1 MQLLVDRVRLTE
13 PLEPAQ
19 QPSFPLDTIQQE
31 MERLPQGARRLAV
44 QLRLDLDPQW
54 IWSVLT
60 DYANLSSYIP
70 NLTSSR
76 QLWRRGNRVGL
87 EQVGTQQIC
96 GLSFSAKVEL
106 ELVEDRDAGE
116 LRFAMSRGDFRR
128 FEGVWRI
135 QIQGGDQLVT
145 SLVYELTVQGRT
157 GMPIGLIE
165 QRLRGDLASN
175 LRGVQQEAQ
184 RRAAKG

>member
-19 QPSFPLDTIQQE
+19 QPSPTLDTIQQE

-44 QLRLDLDPQW
+44 QLRLAMDPQW
-54 IWSVLT
+54 IWAVLT
-60 DYANLSSYIP
+60 DYANLSRYIP

-96 GLSFSAKVEL
+96 GLRFSAQVEL
-106 ELVEDRDAGE
+106 ELVE
-116 LRFAMSRGDFRR
+116 
-128 FEGVWRI
+128 
-135 QIQGGDQLVT
+135 
-145 SLVYELTVQGRT
+145 
-157 GMPIGLIE
+157 P
-165 QRLRGDLASN
+165 
-175 LRGVQQEAQ
+175 
-184 RRAAKG
+184 

>member
-54 IWSVLT
+54 IWSVFT
-60 DYANLSSYIP
+60 DYSNLSRYIP

-76 QLWRRGNRVGL
+76 SLLRRGNRVGL
-87 EQVGTQQIC
+87 LQVGNRQI
-96 GLSFSAKVEL
+96 
-106 ELVEDRDAGE
+106 
-116 LRFAMSRGDFRR
+116 
-128 FEGVWRI
+128 
-135 QIQGGDQLVT
+135 
-145 SLVYELTVQGRT
+145 SL
-157 GMPIGLIE
+157 LI
-165 QRLRGDLASN
+165 
-175 LRGVQQEAQ
+175 
-184 RRAAKG
+184 